1 LTADRVRRT
10 LYAVASGSQHG
21 IDASTEIPRGA
32 RIAAAEELIPALTIA
47 AHPDLERVG
56 DRFVFDR
63 NAAGREVL
71 VSRSAPEFLAAGRAL
86 GAPLADRCLSR
97 TPVRVELVAG
107 GGVRITC
114 EGGTAIGDVE
124 VAGSIELAPLGPG
137 DGVPI
142 VLADRVVLVL
152 HLVERG
158 AEARGDGDPM
168 GMVGYGLG
176 MTRLRHAIAQVADL
190 EVPVLIR
197 GETGTGKER
206 VARALHDGGPR
217 KRGPFVSVNLA
228 TISREL
234 VASEL
239 FGVVRGAF
247 TGAARD
253 RDGLFRA
260 ARGGTLFLDEVGEAS
275 PEVQAALLRVLET
288 GELYPVGSETPVTT
302 DARVIAATDAD
313 LDGQIRDGRFKA
325 PLFHRLAGYELRLP
339 PLRER
344 PEDIGLLFHHFARAE
359 LAAISG
365 DRPAPEDPRADPWLP
380 ASIMVRLLRH
390 RWPGNIRQLRNVARQ
405 LVIAS
410 RGRPQ
415 LQLDARLADEL
426 TAGAAGPGDGA
437 DHIRT
442 PEVDAEAL
450 SARKPSA
457 PRRRPAEI
465 SEPELIA
472 ALRANA
478 WDLKAAADQLGIP
491 RASIYDL
498 IARCPNVRTAGDLT
512 SAEIERCH
520 RECNGD
526 LDRMAARLEVSRRA
540 LGRRVKELGLEPAGT
555 QLRSR

>member
-1 LTADRVRRT
+1 M
-10 LYAVASGSQHG
+10 ASGSG
-21 IDASTEIPRGA
+21 IDAPTENPRGT
-32 RIAAAEELIPALTIA
+32 RTTPIEQLIPALTVA
-47 AHPDLERVG
+47 AHPDLERIG
-56 DRFVFDR
+56 DRFVLDR
-63 NAAGREVL
+63 IAAGREVL
-71 VSRSAPEFLAAGRAL
+71 LSRGAPEFLGADRAL

-97 TPVRVELVAG
+97 TPIRLEPTAG
-107 GGVRITC
+107 GGIRITC
-114 EGGTAIGDVE
+114 EGGTATAIGDVE
-124 VAGSIELAPLGPG
+124 VAGAIDLPPLGPG

-158 AEARGDGDPM
+158 ADARGDGDPM
-168 GMVGYGLG
+168 GMVGRGLG
-176 MTRLRHAIAQVADL
+176 MTRLRRAIAQVADL

-217 KRGPFVSVNLA
+217 RSRPFISVNLA

-239 FGVVRGAF
+239 FGAIRGAF

-260 ARGGTLFLDEVGEAS
+260 ARDGTLFLDEVGEAS

-288 GELYPVGSETPVTT
+288 GELYPVGSDTAVTT
-302 DARVIAATDAD
+302 HARVIAATDAD

-325 PLFHRLAGYELRLP
+325 PLFHRLAGYELRVP

-359 LAAISG
+359 RAAIQG
-365 DRPAPEDPRADPWLP
+365 DRPAPDDPRAEPWLP
-380 ASIMVRLLRH
+380 ASIVVCLLRH

-415 LQLDARLADEL
+415 LELDAWLAAEL
-426 TAGAAGPGDGA
+426 TAGAAGPGTSSG
-437 DHIRT
+437 HIGT
-442 PEVDAEAL
+442 QEAEGEAL
-450 SARKPSA
+450 SAGRSA
-457 PRRRPAEI
+457 GPRRRPAEI

-472 ALRANA
+472 ALRASA
-478 WDLKAAADQLGIP
+478 WDLKAAADHLGIP
-491 RASIYDL
+491 RASIYDV
-498 IARCPNVRTAGDLT
+498 IARSPNVRTAGDLT
-512 SAEIERCH
+512 PAEIEHCH

-526 LDRMAARLEVSRRA
+526 IDRMAERLEVSRRA
-540 LGRRVKELGLEPAGT
+540 LGRRVKELGLEPAAA